1 MKRLITFLAFTL
13 CCVTVF
19 CSCKKTPSP
28 QDLLVGTWQLTK
40 TEMKMELGSTSA
52 DKTYV
57 PETDTFIAFEN
68 NGNGRVFSL
77 DNNRNFTY
85 VFNDVISNLIMKY
98 VNGGE
103 TSYIVDELTK
113 KSLVLFSTSNSTVLG
128 VTMSSA
134 SKSYYTRV
142 E

>member
-1 MKRLITFLAFTL
+1 MKRLITYLTFTL
-13 CCVTVF
+13 CCATVF

-57 PETDTFIAFEN
+57 PETDTFMAFEN

-85 VFNDVISNLIMKY
+85 VFNDVISNLIVKY

-113 KSLVLFSTSNSTVLG
+113 KSLVLTSTSNSTVLG
-128 VTMSSA
+128 VTMSAA